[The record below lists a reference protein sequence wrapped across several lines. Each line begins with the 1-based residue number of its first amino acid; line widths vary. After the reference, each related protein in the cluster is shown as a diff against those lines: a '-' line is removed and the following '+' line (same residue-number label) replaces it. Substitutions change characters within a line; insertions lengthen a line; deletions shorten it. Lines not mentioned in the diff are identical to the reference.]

1 MRGKRAPVRP
11 IKPDEVYG
19 SELVTKFAN
28 YVMLH
33 GQKQTARTIVY
44 KAIEDLANRTKTKGT
59 EALEKA
65 VENVRPKVEVRSRR
79 IGGAN
84 FQVPVQVSDRRQTAL
99 ALKWIIEA
107 ARSSRKNTEFWVVL
121 SRELQNAYNKEG
133 VAIKKKEEVMRM
145 AEANKAFAQFA

>member
-11 IKPDEVYG
+11 LKADEVYG
-19 SELVTKFAN
+19 SELVSKFVN
-28 YVMLH
+28 YVMLD

-44 KAIEDLANRTKTKGT
+44 KAVEDLANKTKTKGI

-65 VENVRPKVEVRSRR
+65 VENVRPKIEVRSRR

-84 FQVPVQVSDRRQTAL
+84 FQVPVQVSDKRQTAL

-121 SRELQNAYNKEG
+121 SRELQNAYNREG
-133 VAIKKKEEVMRM
+133 SAMKKKEDVVRM

>member
-11 IKPDEVYG
+11 LKPDEIYG
-19 SELVTKFAN
+19 SELVSKFVN
-28 YVMLH
+28 YVMLD

-44 KAIEDLANRTKTKGT
+44 KAIEDLATRTKTKGI

-84 FQVPVQVSDRRQTAL
+84 FQVPVPVSEKRQAAL
-99 ALKWIIEA
+99 ALKWVIEA
-107 ARSSRKNTEFWVVL
+107 ARAARKNTEFWVVL

-133 VAIKKKEEVMRM
+133 SAMKKKEEVVRM

>member
-1 MRGKRAPVRP
+1 MRGKRAPVRV
-11 IKPDEVYG
+11 IKPDEIYG
-19 SELVTKFAN
+19 SELISKFAN
-28 YVMLH
+28 YVMLD

-44 KAIEDLANRTKTKGT
+44 KAVEDLAAKTKTKGI

-84 FQVPVQVSDRRQTAL
+84 FQVPVQVSEKRQTAL
-99 ALKWIIEA
+99 AFKWIIEA
-107 ARSSRKNTEFWVVL
+107 ARSARKNTEFWVVL
-121 SRELQNAYNKEG
+121 SRELQSAYNKEG
-133 VAIKKKEEVMRM
+133 PAIKKKEEVVRM

>member
-11 IKPDEVYG
+11 LKPDEIYA
-19 SELVTKFAN
+19 SELVSKFVN
-28 YVMLH
+28 YVMLD
-33 GQKQTARTIVY
+33 GQKQTARNIVY
-44 KAIEDLANRTKTKGT
+44 KAIEDLATRTKTKGI

-84 FQVPVQVSDRRQTAL
+84 FQVPVPVSEKRQTAL
-99 ALKWIIEA
+99 ALKWVIEA
-107 ARSSRKNTEFWVVL
+107 ARAARKNTEFWVVL

-133 VAIKKKEEVMRM
+133 SAMKKKEEVVRM